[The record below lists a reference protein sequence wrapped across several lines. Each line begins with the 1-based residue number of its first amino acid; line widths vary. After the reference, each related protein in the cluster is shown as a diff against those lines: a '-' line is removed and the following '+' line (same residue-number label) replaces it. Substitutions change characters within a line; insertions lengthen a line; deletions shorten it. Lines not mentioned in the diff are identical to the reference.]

1 MKRFATPVLIQALTL
16 ALLLLAAP
24 AQAIEFTVSASSEFM
39 PLFGSF
45 GPENLLDGD
54 PATAWAEGVEGPGEG
69 EWVLFEFGRE
79 LLVERMGVRNG
90 WQSEGSFETNNRPAS
105 VRLVFSDGTEQRVS
119 LDESADWQ
127 MVEVDK
133 RTASVRMVIDAVRK
147 GTSELTYNR
156 TCVSDVSFELALPPG
171 AAGLAAGPAPEGDA
185 PSPSGTA
192 PAGEISPETSGTA
205 EVPATPRKKVG
216 LADLFAG
223 EKMPVLPGVDVDAMG
238 SASRPAA
245 PAASARQESP
255 ASAAPKAE
263 TPTAD
268 AATAEAPTPGPEAK
282 TGEATPEPKATKKH
296 RFSIGDLFGSLD
308 RPVLPP
314 VDMRAMSGGDR
325 APSEAEPP
333 APAPSAS
340 PQQAADAAPTDAA
353 AAEDEAHREALDELP
368 RVDVEVMAGERKDKG
383 GQVAGIKDQEALREA
398 IRAYFTKLVTLDDG
412 YTELYAEHVR
422 EEEAFMFEY
431 FKELQRQ
438 RHVFHLFRNALVD
451 TAGLRFGPALSERD
465 RIKLEVDGSYTIY
478 VGETYE
484 DMSVHT
490 IFTFVS
496 EHGKW
501 RILAAEDLEAPAGN

>member
-105 VRLVFSDGTEQRVS
+105 LRLVFSDGTEQRVS

-127 MVEVDK
+127 MVEVGK
-133 RTASVRMVIDAVRK
+133 RIASVRMVIDSVRK

-171 AAGLAAGPAPEGDA
+171 AAGLATGPVAEPEA
-185 PSPSGTA
+185 STPSEAA
-192 PAGEISPETSGTA
+192 PAGKQAPEASAKAG
-205 EVPATPRKKVG
+205 VPETPRKKVG

-223 EKMPVLPGVDVDAMG
+223 EKMPVLPSVDVQAMG
-238 SASRPAA
+238 SASRPDA
-245 PAASARQESP
+245 PAAQKE
-255 ASAAPKAE
+255 
-263 TPTAD
+263 D
-268 AATAEAPTPGPEAK
+268 ATAEAA
-282 TGEATPEPKATKKH
+282 EATPQPKATKKH
-296 RFSIGDLFGSLD
+296 RFSIGDLFGSRD

-314 VDMRAMSGGDR
+314 VDMRAMSGA
-325 APSEAEPP
+325 APSAPAP
-333 APAPSAS
+333 APAPSAPS
-340 PQQAADAAPTDAA
+340 QEAQSAAPPDAAP
-353 AAEDEAHREALDELP
+353 AEVGPQAQALDELP

-496 EHGKW
+496 EHGAW
-501 RILAAEDLEAPAGN
+501 RILAAEDLEAPAEN